1 MKRLVIPVL
10 LVPSVAMAGV
20 VMVDDPTSS
29 AAAPAT
35 SASTATVLAS
45 VNPAQGQVVV
55 GGPIGPATQVV
66 PAPEPPKAWT
76 APAGSTLRESIQ
88 KWADEAQWHLVWN
101 APDGPDKQV
110 NYPIVIALQFQGP
123 VEKAVA
129 DCISLYEKARKP
141 LAVLIQPEQRAFIV
155 QLKNN

>member
-1 MKRLVIPVL
+1 
-10 LVPSVAMAGV
+10 
-20 VMVDDPTSS
+20 
-29 AAAPAT
+29 
-35 SASTATVLAS
+35 
-45 VNPAQGQVVV
+45 
-55 GGPIGPATQVV
+55 
-66 PAPEPPKAWT
+66 
-76 APAGSTLRESIQ
+76 PAGSTLRESIQ

-155 QLKNN
+155 QLKKTDHEKNAHCNRGCHGARALRVRHVSA